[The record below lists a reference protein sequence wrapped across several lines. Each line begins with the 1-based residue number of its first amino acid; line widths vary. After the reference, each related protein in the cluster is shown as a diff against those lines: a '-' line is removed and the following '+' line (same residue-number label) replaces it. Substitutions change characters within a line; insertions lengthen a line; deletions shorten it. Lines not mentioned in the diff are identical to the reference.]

1 MYIFRHA
8 HIQMCFRHTVS
19 LSLQLLTTRQY
30 SCEILEL
37 STPSENWMCAQKHNH
52 NNSTSKGNKLH
63 CLLLSLE
70 GLQTGNCCISE
81 CLHDRSAT
89 LLFIRCRVFFF
100 FAAQCLLSAK
110 TNKDLLRVTNSVKF
124 SLPACSDER
133 KR

>member
-37 STPSENWMCAQKHNH
+37 SNPSENWICAQKHNH

-89 LLFIRCRVFFF
+89 LPFIRCRVFCSSMP
-100 FAAQCLLSAK
+100 AVC
-110 TNKDLLRVTNSVKF
+110 KDKQRPVTCDKLKF

-133 KR
+133 NR

>member
-37 STPSENWMCAQKHNH
+37 STPSENWICAQKHNH

-89 LLFIRCRVFFF
+89 LLFIRCRGFFLQLN
-100 FAAQCLLSAK
+100 ACCLQRQTK
-110 TNKDLLRVTNSVKF
+110 TCYV
-124 SLPACSDER
+124 
-133 KR
+133 